1 MSGTIEVI
9 CGPMF
14 SGKTEELIRRLKR
27 AVIARRKVQVFKP
40 RADSRYDPE
49 ALVSHSQLKMLSTV
63 VEKPEDILQKLAQD
77 VEVVGI
83 DEVQFLGPG
92 ILPVV
97 KNLADRGLR
106 VVVAGLDQDYRGM
119 PFEPMPQLLA
129 EAEYITKELA
139 ICVVCGQPAGR
150 SQRIITEERALPAT
164 GGGREAGASE
174 AAERPD
180 GRVQVGAGDA
190 YEARCRKDFSPEPRP
205 ATSPAQQ
212 ELLPFFR
219 NEG

>member
-1 MSGTIEVI
+1 MGSLEVI

-49 ALVSHSQLKMLSTV
+49 ALVSHSQQRMLSTV
-63 VEKPEDILQKLAQD
+63 VEKAEDILEKLAQD

-97 KNLADRGLR
+97 KNLAGRGLR

-139 ICVVCGQPAGR
+139 ICVVCGQPGSR
-150 SQRIITEERALPAT
+150 SQRII
-164 GGGREAGASE
+164 
-174 AAERPD
+174 AAED
-180 GRVQVGAGDA
+180 RVHVGADES
-190 YEARCRKDFSPEPRP
+190 YEARCREHFSPEPMPRTTP
-205 ATSPAQQ
+205 PQQ
-212 ELLPFFR
+212 ELLPFVR
-219 NEG
+219 NGG

>member
-1 MSGTIEVI
+1 MGTIEVI

-40 RADSRYDPE
+40 RIDSRYDPE
-49 ALVSHSQLKMLSTV
+49 AVVSHSQQKMVSTV
-63 VEKPEDILQKLAQD
+63 IGKASEVLEKLSPD

-83 DEVQFLGPG
+83 DEVQFLGAE

-97 KNLADRGLR
+97 KQLAGRGVR
-106 VVVAGLDQDYRGM
+106 VVVAGLDQDYRGA

-139 ICVVCGQPAGR
+139 ICVVCGAPANR
-150 SQRIITEERALPAT
+150 SQRIVADDATVHVGSTE
-164 GGGREAGASE
+164 S
-174 AAERPD
+174 
-180 GRVQVGAGDA
+180 
-190 YEARCRKDFSPEPRP
+190 YEARCRKDFSPEPQQK
-205 ATSPAQQ
+205 TEVMQQ
-212 ELLPFFR
+212 ELLPFLR
-219 NEG
+219 